1 MSILSTSGATSASSS
16 SSSSTNQALTGFAA
30 LTSQDFLKMLITELQ
45 NQDPTQ
51 PVSNSELL
59 QQLSQMQAL
68 QSNVELNTTLTNFS
82 NNQQIASGASFLG
95 KVVSGTDA
103 NNNPVN
109 GVADNVFLQN
119 GTLMIGVGSSAL
131 SIANVTGVSL
141 NPSSSTGSSTPSG

>member
-59 QQLSQMQAL
+59 PAAFADAGFAIQCRAEHNAHQFFQQSA
-68 QSNVELNTTLTNFS
+68 NRVGRELPGES
-82 NNQQIASGASFLG
+82 RVRHRCQQ
-95 KVVSGTDA
+95 
-103 NNNPVN
+103 
-109 GVADNVFLQN
+109 
-119 GTLMIGVGSSAL
+119 
-131 SIANVTGVSL
+131 
-141 NPSSSTGSSTPSG
+141 